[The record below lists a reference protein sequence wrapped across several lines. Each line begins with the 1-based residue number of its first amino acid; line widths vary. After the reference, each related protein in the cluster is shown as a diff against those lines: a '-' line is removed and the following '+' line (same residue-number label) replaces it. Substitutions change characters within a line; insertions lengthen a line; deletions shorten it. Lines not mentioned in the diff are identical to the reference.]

1 MAKADILPM
10 GSLVYLRG
18 GDMKLMVIA
27 RGPVFEDDKG
37 ETVYADYEDEEE
49 ERYREVYSEWEADL
63 EIEKAKTPE

>member
-37 ETVYADYEDEEE
+37 ETVYADYLGAPFQISLQGQLI
-49 ERYREVYSEWEADL
+49 RIIPR
-63 EIEKAKTPE
+63 

>member
-10 GSLVYLRG
+10 GSLVYLKG

-27 RGPVFEDDKG
+27 RGPVF
-37 ETVYADYEDEEE
+37 EDEEE

>member
-10 GSLVYLRG
+10 GSLVYLKG

-37 ETVYADYEDEEE
+37 ETVYADYLIDSYQGTLIN
-49 ERYREVYSEWEADL
+49 RLIWKLSWKPCKRTD
-63 EIEKAKTPE
+63 